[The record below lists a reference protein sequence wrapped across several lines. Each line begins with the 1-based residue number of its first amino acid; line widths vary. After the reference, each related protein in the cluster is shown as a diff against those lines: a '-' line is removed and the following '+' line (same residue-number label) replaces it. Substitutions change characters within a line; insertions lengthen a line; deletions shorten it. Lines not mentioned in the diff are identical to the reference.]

1 MTFALATLIV
11 GIFAAI
17 VGFGSDAAQS
27 AANKQA
33 VEDTNQTNLD
43 IARETNAANAEQAE
57 LAYKR
62 SLPVNQ
68 LQDMLAAGMSKPAAL
83 QKLAGGGSYSMP
95 TLQSAHMEAP
105 QSNIDFG
112 AFAERLANIP
122 ANAEQS
128 QMTSQQLQDLKDIAE
143 QRKVELRMREEEHRQ
158 RMEHEQ
164 NEELRR
170 QYGHD
175 AVKYTDQLRAR
186 VDDLAAKYHINY
198 DELDSQQALVDKLH
212 IDNDPLWRNAPAAA
226 RDSVMSHVRAQAAEN
241 RANRE
246 QNNRDA
252 DRRDRH
258 QKVLDDLKNSEFS
271 RTLSHKQYEKLTAEI
286 ESIWQ
291 DVDAKNDS
299 KGARLAENDAREMIA
314 KVQRIAE
321 ELNLHVTEDDLKTYL
336 LHKQDNK
343 VRTELR
349 GFWRFVADVLPINT
363 LFEAARILFK

>member
-1 MTFALATLIV
+1 MSFALATLLV

-27 AANKQA
+27 AANKKA

-143 QRKVELRMREEEHRQ
+143 QRRRELEMKEELHLQELRERRQ
-158 RMEHEQ
+158 RMLNEQ
-164 NEELRR
+164 REELRK
-170 QYGHD
+170 QYGQE
-175 AVKYTDQLRAR
+175 VLERTDRLRSRIIELAR
-186 VDDLAAKYHINY
+186 QKGVSLSSLQSEDDLVSKLGIS
-198 DELDSQQALVDKLH
+198 DED
-212 IDNDPLWRNAPAAA
+212 LWKTAPAAS
-226 RDSVMSHVRAQAAEN
+226 RDNVLEYVRSNALEERALRSEKRAAVAADDSHK
-241 RANRE
+241 RE
-246 QNNRDA
+246 QQNLI
-252 DRRDRH
+252 
-258 QKVLDDLKNSEFS
+258 KLKQEVQEYMSS
-271 RTLSHKQYEKLTAEI
+271 KDTRAKQQHVDSIAAAVAET
-286 ESIWQ
+286 
-291 DVDAKNDS
+291 
-299 KGARLAENDAREMIA
+299 
-314 KVQRIAE
+314 IAE
-321 ELNLHVTEDDLKTYL
+321 QDELMELYVRGDLFYKDDDGYWHLTQRGRNHATLRQIKQFISGDRSLVSSVLEKVAQL
-336 LHKQDNK
+336 LISKK
-343 VRTELR
+343 
-349 GFWRFVADVLPINT
+349 
-363 LFEAARILFK
+363 